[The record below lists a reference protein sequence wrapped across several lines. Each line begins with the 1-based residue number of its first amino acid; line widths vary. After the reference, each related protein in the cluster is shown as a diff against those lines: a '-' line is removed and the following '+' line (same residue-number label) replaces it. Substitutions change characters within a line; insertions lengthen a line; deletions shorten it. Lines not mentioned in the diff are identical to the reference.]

1 MHKPHELSVTRHTLS
16 KAERLKSY
24 KRIRLLFAEG
34 QKFKVHPLLVYYQVN
49 EKVVNSKDSSLLQM
63 GVSVGAR
70 YFKRAVDRNL
80 IKRRIREAYRKN
92 NSLVKQ
98 ALMASE
104 KGLDVFFVYTS
115 NERLL
120 YNQIETTM
128 LKALQILLEKIKY
141 SQQQQIEN

>member
-1 MHKPHELSVTRHTLS
+1 M
-16 KAERLKSY
+16 
-24 KRIRLLFAEG
+24 FAEG

-104 KGLDVFFVYTS
+104 RGLDVFFVYTS

-128 LKALQILLEKIKY
+128 LKALQILLEKIKH